1 MLPIA
6 EEYESS
12 LTEVKSMENDLLAT
26 GYIHRI
32 TSDYIELVNPDEQM
46 YLIPYDTRVKLS
58 IFNSKLGFQILAGKV
73 YLSTAKLLRI
83 VEISSLGGYEKR
95 TYFRLNVNM
104 PAMMCPFSE
113 QAEEGDSE
121 AQPEPISITVEN
133 ISLGGLSFRSD
144 KYLQV
149 GDKVIVDLELPT
161 GPMSFHCEIRR
172 ANMRSDA
179 PHSYGCRFFDCD
191 DKQIDVLYKFIFQ
204 KQIAMLRK
212 RKNYNP

>member
-6 EEYESS
+6 KEYESS

-46 YLIPYDTRVKLS
+46 YLIPYDTRVKLN
-58 IFNSKLGFQILAGKV
+58 IFNTKLGFQILSGKV

-83 VEISSLGGYEKR
+83 VDISSLGGFEKR
-95 TYFRLNVNM
+95 TYFRLNVNK
-104 PAMMCPFSE
+104 PAMMYLPT
-113 QAEEGDSE
+113 EEGDSE
-121 AQPEPISITVEN
+121 TEPEPIPITVEN

-144 KYLQV
+144 KQLQV
-149 GDKVIVDLELPT
+149 DDQVTIDLELPT
-161 GPMSFHCEIRR
+161 GPISFHCEIRR
-172 ANMRSDA
+172 VDLRSDDA
-179 PHSYGCRFFDCD
+179 HSYGGRFFDCD

-204 KQIAMLRK
+204 KQIEMLRK
-212 RKNYNP
+212 RKNYTP

>member
-6 EEYESS
+6 KEYESS
-12 LTEVKSMENDLLAT
+12 LAEVKSMENDLLAT

-32 TSDYIELVNPDEQM
+32 TSDYIEMVNPDEQM
-46 YLIPYDTRVKLS
+46 FLIPYDTRVKLN
-58 IFNSKLGFQILAGKV
+58 IFNTKLGFQILAGKV
-73 YLSTAKLLRI
+73 YLSTAKMLRI
-83 VEISSLGGYEKR
+83 VEVSSLGGFEKR

-104 PAMMCPFSE
+104 PAAMHLPTE
-113 QAEEGDSE
+113 PTEKGDSE
-121 AQPEPISITVEN
+121 AEPLPILVEN

-144 KYLQV
+144 HYFHV
-149 GDKVIVDLELPT
+149 GDKIRIDLELST

-172 ANMRSDA
+172 ANLRSDA
-179 PHSYGCRFFDCD
+179 PHSYGGRFFDCN

-204 KQIAMLRK
+204 QQIELLRK